1 MRFDVDFSLKREKQQ
16 QQSKCAICTLGVIG
30 YKRKI
35 QCNAFVNH
43 TSQSHNDLMHDT
55 SRCMK
60 CCSRWIY
67 RVECTVDSMYQVLS
81 FFNQITRMRVREIKK
96 NFLWEMNRKSQWTAR
111 IRWKKSLYALIHCEH
126 STRIPLKHCIPHLNF
141 NYVVAE
147 KNCIIFDNDFFP
159 AAHLD

>member
-16 QQSKCAICTLGVIG
+16 QQSKCAICTIGVIG

-35 QCNAFVNH
+35 QCNTFVNH

-67 RVECTVDSMYQVLS
+67 RVECAVDSMYQVLS

-96 NFLWEMNRKSQWTAR
+96 KFSLRNEQKITMNSENKMKKRVCMRLFIVNTQRVYRWNIAYR
-111 IRWKKSLYALIHCEH
+111 I
-126 STRIPLKHCIPHLNF
+126 
-141 NYVVAE
+141 
-147 KNCIIFDNDFFP
+147 
-159 AAHLD
+159 